1 MHLLLERAR
10 IILFI
15 LLVILFAALAG
26 CSAPA
31 PVEEPPPEQPSG
43 RILILPHHD
52 VAAPMVREALSGF
65 EEDKVV
71 ILSPHHE
78 AVGPPFITAQKGY
91 DEALTARLTDA
102 GAQAR
107 DDLVK
112 AEWGVTELVPYF
124 DGCALAAG
132 ALSRTVSDRAAGEL
146 ASEAA
151 ELVRDGCLVVISL
164 DFSHGLTADMAQVRD
179 EETKA
184 LVLAGEPAAVLG
196 LSSEYVDSSVL
207 LYVAME
213 AGRQLEYEP
222 TELAHKNAA
231 DFRQVDGEVTSYFIF
246 EWAAD

>member
-1 MHLLLERAR
+1 M
-10 IILFI
+10 
-15 LLVILFAALAG
+15 
-26 CSAPA
+26 
-31 PVEEPPPEQPSG
+31 VEE
-43 RILILPHHD
+43 
-52 VAAPMVREALSGF
+52 ALEGF

-91 DEALTARLTDA
+91 DEALTARLTGA

-107 DDLVK
+107 DDLI
-112 AEWGVTELVPYF
+112 ASEWGITELVPYF

-146 ASEAA
+146 ANEVAA
-151 ELVRDGCLVVISL
+151 LVGDGCLVVLSL
-164 DFSHGLTADMAQVRD
+164 DFSHGLTADMAQARD
-179 EETKA
+179 EETRS
-184 LVLAGEPAAVLG
+184 LVLTGEPAAVLG

-231 DFRQVDGEVTSYFIF
+231 DFIKVSGEVTSYFIF
-246 EWAAD
+246 EWAAG